1 MILSFL
7 SYITN
12 NKGEFNN
19 TSETKDNTC
28 KYRAFSVFSYTL
40 YYTQRVMTSSMCAG
54 LYPSLRGD
62 VPEITWYRDASG
74 RLRRPWSG
82 ARKVPVPT
90 QVPAP
95 TPAQAPAPA
104 PTFQQNQKQAVDD
117 SMLEAARSLL
127 ALAGGGASPTTPN
140 RLSARVPTEAPTK
153 KKLKRGWAK
162 GGPRSH
168 QQ

>member
-1 MILSFL
+1 MNSTTLRKPKTTL
-7 SYITN
+7 TN
-12 NKGEFNN
+12 
-19 TSETKDNTC
+19 T
-28 KYRAFSVFSYTL
+28 YRAFSVFS
-40 YYTQRVMTSSMCAG
+40 YTQRVMTSSMCAG
-54 LYPSLRGD
+54 LYPSQCGD

-95 TPAQAPAPA
+95 TPAQA

-168 QQ
+168 RQ

>member
-1 MILSFL
+1 MNSTTLRKPKTTL
-7 SYITN
+7 TN
-12 NKGEFNN
+12 
-19 TSETKDNTC
+19 T
-28 KYRAFSVFSYTL
+28 YRAFSVFSYTL

-54 LYPSLRGD
+54 LYPSQCGD

-95 TPAQAPAPA
+95 TPAQA

-168 QQ
+168 RQ

>member
-19 TSETKDNTC
+19 TSETKDNTY
-28 KYRAFSVFSYTL
+28 KAFSVFSYTL

-95 TPAQAPAPA
+95 TPAQAP
-104 PTFQQNQKQAVDD
+104 TFQQNQKQAVDD

-168 QQ
+168 RQ

>member
-1 MILSFL
+1 
-7 SYITN
+7 
-12 NKGEFNN
+12 
-19 TSETKDNTC
+19 
-28 KYRAFSVFSYTL
+28 
-40 YYTQRVMTSSMCAG
+40 MTSSMCAG
-54 LYPSLRGD
+54 LYPSQRGD

-95 TPAQAPAPA
+95 TPAQA

-168 QQ
+168 RQ